1 MVRILLDIYRQSD
14 IGVWVWGDWFPEP
27 DRGDYKWIF
36 NHRSIAGESM
46 RPYFFDAE
54 REQRY
59 ATPQQISIAAVHAA
73 ETHISFSV
81 GRVAEANP
89 DSRLRGMWMIEINGR
104 HFVGFS
110 RGGIF
115 PRSPASHPEAF
126 SSPPPTYFIT
136 DPGGEPRWAEI
147 APSREGWVLRE
158 FACATSVDGLP
169 TPEVVLALA
178 VARNR
183 ADFLLCKGANFLF
196 AAPL

>member
-1 MVRILLDIYRQSD
+1 MEATMDPTSPGARLDAD
-14 IGVWVWGDWFPEP
+14 HPKN
-27 DRGDYKWIF
+27 RGLIPCRF
-36 NHRSIAGESM
+36 
-46 RPYFFDAE
+46 
-54 REQRY
+54 
-59 ATPQQISIAAVHAA
+59 TIAAVHAA

-136 DPGGEPRWAEI
+136 DPGGELRWAEI
-147 APSREGWVLRE
+147 APSREGWVSRE

-183 ADFLLCKGANFLF
+183 ADFLLCGRARLVFT
-196 AAPL
+196 APV